1 MDKCYYYFFIALMM
15 IMNSKIFVWNCRGAA
30 NTSFYRVCKHYVS
43 INKPS
48 MLVIME
54 TRCDPN
60 KLRRTFELLGF
71 DDFAATE
78 VRGYA
83 GGIVVVWKKDKIT
96 VDVCK
101 QSFQYLHL
109 RVKYPNDE
117 WWYLTP
123 IYASPI
129 ESNRSL
135 LWDDLKD
142 IAQHMKEPWLLAG
155 DFNDILC
162 VEEKRGGVT
171 ASRRKCKIFK
181 DRIDSCGLIDIGAMG
196 PKFTWRGPLYHGGQR
211 IYERLDRALC
221 NSHWRLQFPD
231 GYLKVLTRMD
241 FSDHHPILISPKE
254 APHPIAPRQFKF
266 ESAWLLEK
274 T

>member
-1 MDKCYYYFFIALMM
+1 
-15 IMNSKIFVWNCRGAA
+15 
-30 NTSFYRVCKHYVS
+30 
-43 INKPS
+43 

-71 DDFAATE
+71 DDFVATE

-83 GGIVVVWKKDKIT
+83 GGIVVAWKRNKIT

-101 QSFQYLHL
+101 KGFQYIHL
-109 RVKYPNDE
+109 RVNYPNDK
-117 WWYLTP
+117 WWFLTP

-129 ESNRSL
+129 ESNRNL
-135 LWDDLKD
+135 LWDELKD
-142 IAQHMKEPWLLAG
+142 IAHHMNESWLLAG

-162 VEEKRGGVT
+162 ADEKRGGVT
-171 ASRRKCKIFK
+171 ASRRKCNIFK
-181 DRIDSCGLIDIGAMG
+181 SRIDACSLMDIGVMG

-221 NSHWRLQFPD
+221 NSNWRLQFPD
-231 GYLKVLTRMD
+231 GYLKVLTRLD
-241 FSDHHPILISPKE
+241 FSDHHHILISPME
-254 APHPIAPRQFKF
+254 APHSIAPR
-266 ESAWLLEK
+266 
-274 T
+274 